1 MKENVF
7 LFVLAGSLYLTS
19 CHEGNEYS
27 VMESE
32 IEVKFAS
39 QILTRVSNNQ
49 WEENDAIGLYMH
61 KFGQQLS
68 DASVYDNAANCKYMV
83 STSGEVQPASELDKI
98 YYPSKDNVNFIA
110 YYPFCNTEGYSVNLN
125 VSRQDNPAAIDF
137 LYSNN
142 LKNIAAT
149 TTPQQLNFTHQLSK
163 VIFNI
168 TPSAEMS
175 VEDLKGGSITIRN
188 TISNAT
194 FSLVDGS
201 ITLGTQKHDLT
212 IPITIQDNGT
222 AHAEGIMVP
231 QQCNNQSL
239 VISLPSGK
247 SNFFTLKNNNQWASA
262 KQYTYEIQLSESPTN
277 AILSA
282 TISDWTDGIA
292 GDIEDVTTLQMWDGV
307 SVNTNWYVDEKNT
320 YTLYQPADLAGLAK
334 LVNEGNNMEG
344 KTIYLA
350 AELDM
355 NNKPWTPIGNSNA
368 TAFKGTFIGNNL
380 SIKNLNPTPSDKIN
394 MASLFGISEGTIQQL
409 HMNGDFHI
417 EYNNTNMLY
426 AGAIC
431 GINKGTVQ
439 HCRNHVNMTIHM
451 TYESEES
458 TNAYVGGIVGD
469 HLGTVLSCQNYGSI
483 TAENFNTNANAYLHI
498 GGIAGGASNGASISN
513 CENTRN
519 LTGKNGNVRI
529 GGIVGISSGE
539 SVSVTESTNWGNVL
553 IEASHNEAAAGGI
566 VGKNASKATVKEVYN
581 KGNVNVTLTSGSKAY
596 GGGVIGLN
604 DTGTL
609 LSGENQG
616 NITVVGSGEEDSV
629 SAAGGIV
636 GYNINAASVHKGV
649 NNGSAIASNAEY
661 CFSGGITG
669 FNNTEEKTAAYT
681 HHCCNNAGTP
691 ILWIGN
697 ATATNDL
704 ITDTEHTDE

>member
-1 MKENVF
+1 MRKICF
-7 LFVLAGSLYLTS
+7 LFILAGSLSLTS
-19 CHEGNEYS
+19 CHEENENS

-61 KFGQQLS
+61 KYGQQLS
-68 DASVYDNAANCKYMV
+68 ETSVYDNAANCKYMI

-98 YYPSKDNVNFIA
+98 YYPKDNVNFIA

-175 VEDLKGGSITIRN
+175 LEDLKGGSITIRN

-222 AHAEGIMVP
+222 AHAEGIIIP
-231 QQCNNQSL
+231 QQCNDLSII
-239 VISLPSGK
+239 ISLPSGLIK
-247 SNFFTLKNNNQWASA
+247 FVTLKDNDLWSST
-262 KQYTYEIQLSESPTN
+262 KQYLYEIQLSTTSVN
-277 AILSA
+277 SVLSA

-307 SVNTNWYVDEKNT
+307 SINTNWYVDEKNT

-355 NNKPWTPIGNSNA
+355 NNKPWTPIGNSDA

-469 HLGTVLSCQNYGSI
+469 HLGTILSCQNYGSI

-498 GGIAGGASNGASISN
+498 GGIAGGASGEASISN

-539 SVSVTESTNWGNVL
+539 SVSVTGSTNWGNVL

-566 VGKNASKATVKEVYN
+566 VGKNASKATAKEVYN
-581 KGNVNVTLTSGSKAY
+581 KGNVNVALTSGSKAY
-596 GGGVIGLN
+596 GGGVIGMN
-604 DTGTL
+604 DAGTL

-616 NITVVGSGEEDSV
+616 DITVVGSGEENSA

-649 NNGSAIASNAEY
+649 NIGSAIASNAEF

-669 FNNTEEKTAAYT
+669 FNNTEEETAAYT
-681 HHCCNNAGTP
+681 YHCCNNAGTP

>member
-1 MKENVF
+1 MKKAR
-7 LFVLAGSLYLTS
+7 LFILAGLLPLAS
-19 CHEGNEYS
+19 CHKGYEDS
-27 VMESE
+27 AMVSE
-32 IEVKFAS
+32 VAVNFAS

-49 WEENDAIGLYMH
+49 WEENDEIGLYMY
-61 KFGQQLS
+61 KYGQQLS
-68 DASVYDNAANCKYMV
+68 DASVYDNAANCKYKV
-83 STSGEVQPASELDKI
+83 STSGEVRPASELDKMF
-98 YYPSKDNVNFIA
+98 YPLKDNVNFIA

-168 TPSAEMS
+168 TPSTEMNI
-175 VEDLKGGSITIRN
+175 EDLKGGRITIRN
-188 TISNAT
+188 TTSNAT

-212 IPITIQDNGT
+212 IPLTIQDNEK
-222 AHAEGIMVP
+222 AHAEGIMIP
-231 QQCNNQSL
+231 QQCNDQSI

-262 KQYTYEIQLSESPTN
+262 KQYTYEIELSESPTN
-277 AILSA
+277 ANLSA
-282 TISDWTDGIA
+282 IISDWTDGIV
-292 GDIEDVTTLQMWDGV
+292 GDIEDVTTSQMWDGV
-307 SVNTNWYVDEKNT
+307 STNTNWFVNESNT

-380 SIKNLNPTPSDKIN
+380 SIKNLNPTPSDQIN
-394 MASLFGISEGTIQQL
+394 MASLFGVSEGIIQQL
-409 HMNGDFHI
+409 QVNGNFHI
-417 EYNNTNMLY
+417 EYDNTNMLY
-426 AGAIC
+426 SGGIC

-451 TYESEES
+451 KHESEEK
-458 TNAYVGGIVGD
+458 TNVYVGGIVGD
-469 HLGTVLSCQNYGSI
+469 HTGTILSCQNYGSI
-483 TAENFNTNANAYLHI
+483 AAENINTNANAYLHI
-498 GGIAGGASNGASISN
+498 GGIVGGASGEANISN

-519 LTGKNGNVRI
+519 LTGKNGNVRM

-566 VGKNASKATVKEVYN
+566 VGKNASKATVKGVYN
-581 KGNVNVTLTSGSKAY
+581 KGNVNVALTSGSKAY
-596 GGGVIGLN
+596 GGGVIGMN

-616 NITVVGSGEEDSV
+616 DITVVSSGEKNSA
-629 SAAGGIV
+629 SAAGGVV
-636 GYNINAASVHKGV
+636 GYNINAASVHKGI
-649 NNGSAIASNAEY
+649 NYGSAIASNAEY

-669 FNNTEEKTAAYT
+669 FNNTEEETAAYT
-681 HHCCNNAGTP
+681 YHCCNNAGTP
-691 ILWIGN
+691 IQWIGN